1 MMEPALALP
10 QPDQTW
16 GTCHE
21 WIMTTMRKISEDHG
35 GPMQYLHA
43 KYGTEELKQS
53 FCDKLLSE
61 LPPDPRVSEEDKVHF
76 SADWLKTV
84 QLERPYCAHISML
97 AFMPASSTKP
107 PPYRTVVTSL
117 VDEYTTNT
125 FLTRGDPLTV
135 FSIPN
140 ISTDGAGCFW
150 IGYVKGAA
158 RATTALAMVSIM
170 LDEFGS
176 GDACR
181 ALNPALW
188 ESLAMVW
195 VKWVAHNPDLQKV
208 SFLNAQLSA
217 RGAIRRANDIITW
230 VIKIRNIEQLTN
242 RAAADVVAAWNTE
255 ATRESQLVG
264 MKRTGVLNLLHC
276 ENTSLDLLINH
287 LSDNGIE
294 RVFFQDSTWS
304 NKKLLPGHLWKL
316 GAACWQLPVTHKTF
330 LFMIKWLMKKQ
341 QAKPVNNQHQLNK
354 MQMEEASQICALV
367 STVQERV
374 LEKFPIQAEIMQ
386 GFIDGFLEG
395 RDHQLELEL
404 QSELQMKNASF
415 KAEEHITF
423 IKDMVLQHQKT
434 SRALR
439 PAAALCLARPCFAG
453 SAVQYSKYF
462 EVPVS
467 YHIFHEL
474 RRVQPQKHKHRL
486 KKQ

>member
-1 MMEPALALP
+1 
-10 QPDQTW
+10 
-16 GTCHE
+16 
-21 WIMTTMRKISEDHG
+21 
-35 GPMQYLHA
+35 
-43 KYGTEELKQS
+43 
-53 FCDKLLSE
+53 
-61 LPPDPRVSEEDKVHF
+61 
-76 SADWLKTV
+76 
-84 QLERPYCAHISML
+84 
-97 AFMPASSTKP
+97 
-107 PPYRTVVTSL
+107 
-117 VDEYTTNT
+117 
-125 FLTRGDPLTV
+125 
-135 FSIPN
+135 
-140 ISTDGAGCFW
+140 
-150 IGYVKGAA
+150 
-158 RATTALAMVSIM
+158 MVSIM

-453 SAVQYSKYF
+453 SAVQYSKYV
-462 EVPVS
+462 EVSVS

-474 RRVQPQKHKHRL
+474 RRVQTQKHKHRL
-486 KKQ
+486 KEQ